1 MVVVDADMLIDI
13 ICDIVVDIS
22 LDIIFFCMM
31 VGVNVNMFSNG
42 MLDVSAADMWSRI
55 LVMTTLAATL
65 ELVVALAYIAD
76 VLLDVLSLALIDVV
90 PDIDV
95 DMLTDENE
103 NGLEAVMTPFDFTL
117 SSP

>member
-1 MVVVDADMLIDI
+1 MVVVGIVMLTDI
-13 ICDIVVDIS
+13 IVGIVVDIS
-22 LDIIFFCMM
+22 LDTTFFCIM
-31 VGVNVNMFSNG
+31 VGVDVNMFSNG

-55 LVMTTLAATL
+55 LVMATPATTL
-65 ELVVALAYIAD
+65 ELVVGLVYSVD
-76 VLLDVLSLALIDVV
+76 VLLDVLSAVVIDVM

-103 NGLEAVMTPFDFTL
+103 NGLEAVMTPFEFTL